1 MRYQS
6 NAAPSYYFGLSSN
19 SYSGCITG
27 IEHQDKGSVTPNN
40 SYATQYSK
48 YFAFSFSNI
57 TWSSEPLDTLALW
70 RELVI
75 SGKTNSAIFSGST
88 VQPSSL
94 YQFIL
99 IKI

>member
-1 MRYQS
+1 M
-6 NAAPSYYFGLSSN
+6 SSN

-27 IEHQDKGSVTPNN
+27 IEHQDNGSVTPNN

-48 YFAFSFSNI
+48 YFAFSPSNI
-57 TWSSEPLDTLALW
+57 TWSSEALNTLALW